1 MDMCNQAE
9 GRSAAKLN
17 DTATL
22 TTAAA
27 TATAIEPAAGPRTPQ
42 LIEMPAPELAS
53 VASPIES
60 EKTAGSKTDGLE
72 TRVSNPAVEPALPNI
87 NEVSET
93 EPPKVSSPMLD
104 PAKPSQGKPGVP
116 KPDWIKP
123 LMANERSV
131 PPHEPLAAK
140 GADPTDRSMPRSG
153 KFAMLAASLAV
164 AAGLGA
170 VAGALGASTVAPT
183 AATPAPGPV
192 VSSTDADET
201 QSLKATVAQLRADV
215 SALIV
220 TIETANK
227 AANGQLSKMAERFD
241 RIERSQAEPVARNGK
256 AVGALERLERRADTG
271 ASRETTGSLL
281 TGPAA
286 APAAAPLVSSP
297 AATPPTVSGWA
308 VRDVY
313 RGVALIQ
320 GPRRGLIEVEA
331 GDVIP
336 GIGRVESIRKQ
347 DGHWIVTTSRGIIA
361 SR

>member
-1 MDMCNQAE
+1 MDMCNEAE
-9 GRSAAKLN
+9 GQSAAKLN
-17 DTATL
+17 DTATP
-22 TTAAA
+22 TTAATAA
-27 TATAIEPAAGPRTPQ
+27 TVIEPTAAPSKTPQ
-42 LIEMPAPELAS
+42 LIEMPPPELAS

-72 TRVSNPAVEPALPNI
+72 
-87 NEVSET
+87 
-93 EPPKVSSPMLD
+93 
-104 PAKPSQGKPGVP
+104 
-116 KPDWIKP
+116 
-123 LMANERSV
+123 
-131 PPHEPLAAK
+131 K
-140 GADPTDRSMPRSG
+140 GADSTDRSMPRSG
-153 KFAMLAASLAV
+153 RFAMLAASLAV

-170 VAGALGASTVAPT
+170 VAGALGASLVAPT

-201 QSLKATVAQLRADV
+201 QSLKATVAQLRADL
-215 SALIV
+215 SALRV

-227 AANGQLSKMAERFD
+227 AASGQLAKITE
-241 RIERSQAEPVARNGK
+241 RIER
-256 AVGALERLERRADTG
+256 ERRADTG
-271 ASRETTGSLL
+271 ASKETTGSLL

-286 APAAAPLVSSP
+286 APAAAPLAGGP
-297 AATPPTVSGWA
+297 AAAPPTVAGWA

>member
-1 MDMCNQAE
+1 
-9 GRSAAKLN
+9 
-17 DTATL
+17 
-22 TTAAA
+22 
-27 TATAIEPAAGPRTPQ
+27 
-42 LIEMPAPELAS
+42 
-53 VASPIES
+53 
-60 EKTAGSKTDGLE
+60 
-72 TRVSNPAVEPALPNI
+72 
-87 NEVSET
+87 
-93 EPPKVSSPMLD
+93 
-104 PAKPSQGKPGVP
+104 
-116 KPDWIKP
+116 
-123 LMANERSV
+123 
-131 PPHEPLAAK
+131 
-140 GADPTDRSMPRSG
+140 MPRSG
-153 KFAMLAASLAV
+153 KFAILAASLAV

-241 RIERSQAEPVARNGK
+241 RIERAQAEPVARNGK
-256 AVGALERLERRADTG
+256 AVEALERLERRADTG
-271 ASRETTGSLL
+271 ASRGTTGSLL

-286 APAAAPLVSSP
+286 APAAAPLASSP
-297 AATPPTVSGWA
+297 AAPPPTVPGWA

-361 SR
+361 SH

>member
-1 MDMCNQAE
+1 MDMCNEAE

-22 TTAAA
+22 T

-104 PAKPSQGKPGVP
+104 PAKPSQGKRGVP
-116 KPDWIKP
+116 KPYWIKP

-131 PPHEPLAAK
+131 PPREPLAAK
-140 GADPTDRSMPRSG
+140 GADSTDRSMPRSG
-153 KFAMLAASLAV
+153 RFAMLAASLAV

-220 TIETANK
+220 TIE
-227 AANGQLSKMAERFD
+227 
-241 RIERSQAEPVARNGK
+241 
-256 AVGALERLERRADTG
+256 
-271 ASRETTGSLL
+271 SLCHF
-281 TGPAA
+281 A
-286 APAAAPLVSSP
+286 
-297 AATPPTVSGWA
+297 
-308 VRDVY
+308 
-313 RGVALIQ
+313 
-320 GPRRGLIEVEA
+320 
-331 GDVIP
+331 
-336 GIGRVESIRKQ
+336 
-347 DGHWIVTTSRGIIA
+347 
-361 SR
+361 

>member
-1 MDMCNQAE
+1 MVSNSVYASGTLVMDMCNEAE
-9 GRSAAKLN
+9 GQSAAKLN
-17 DTATL
+17 DTTTP

-27 TATAIEPAAGPRTPQ
+27 AATAIEPAAAPSKTSQ
-42 LIEMPAPELAS
+42 LIEMPASELALG
-53 VASPIES
+53 ASLIES

-72 TRVSNPAVEPALPNI
+72 TPLSKPAVEPALPNI

-104 PAKPSQGKPGVP
+104 PAKPSQGKPAVP

-123 LMANERSV
+123 L
-131 PPHEPLAAK
+131 PPGEPLAAK
-140 GADPTDRSMPRSG
+140 GTDSTDRSMLRSG
-153 KFAMLAASLAV
+153 RFAMLAASLAV

-170 VAGALGASTVAPT
+170 VAGALGASAVALT
-183 AATPAPGPV
+183 AATPVPGPV
-192 VSSTDADET
+192 VSSTDVDET

-215 SALIV
+215 SALRV

-227 AANGQLSKMAERFD
+227 AANGQLTKIAERFD
-241 RIERSQAEPVARNGK
+241 RIERAQAEPVARNGK
-256 AVGALERLERRADTG
+256 AVEALERLERRADTG

-286 APAAAPLVSSP
+286 APATA
-297 AATPPTVSGWA
+297 PPTVPGWA

>member
-1 MDMCNQAE
+1 MDMCNEAE

-27 TATAIEPAAGPRTPQ
+27 TATAIEPAAGPSTPQ

-60 EKTAGSKTDGLE
+60 EITAGSKTDELE
-72 TRVSNPAVEPALPNI
+72 TRLSNPAVEPALPNI

-93 EPPKVSSPMLD
+93 EPPQVSSPMLD

-131 PPHEPLAAK
+131 PLREPLAGK

-153 KFAMLAASLAV
+153 RFAMLAVSLAV

-183 AATPAPGPV
+183 AATPTPGPV
-192 VSSTDADET
+192 ASSTDADET

-215 SALIV
+215 
-220 TIETANK
+220 
-227 AANGQLSKMAERFD
+227 
-241 RIERSQAEPVARNGK
+241 RS
-256 AVGALERLERRADTG
+256 
-271 ASRETTGSLL
+271 
-281 TGPAA
+281 
-286 APAAAPLVSSP
+286 
-297 AATPPTVSGWA
+297 
-308 VRDVY
+308 
-313 RGVALIQ
+313 
-320 GPRRGLIEVEA
+320 
-331 GDVIP
+331 
-336 GIGRVESIRKQ
+336 
-347 DGHWIVTTSRGIIA
+347 
-361 SR
+361 